1 MKEQDKT
8 IEKLVT
14 IEKAINEMLELR
26 KQVIELKESET
37 QRQLSVEALRASE
50 KEYKVLV
57 ENIPQKLFI
66 KDQNSVY
73 VFCNAKY
80 AEDLKIKP
88 DEICGKTDYDFFPK
102 ELAEKYIAD
111 DKRIMETGKLENI
124 EEKYVR
130 EGQTFIIHT
139 VKTPIKGE
147 KEDIVGI
154 LGIFWDITGQ
164 KRNEEEMKKYRVHLE
179 ELVSDRTA
187 ELQTVNKQLQQEI
200 TERRRVEELVSDR
213 AAEVQTVNKQLQQEV
228 AERRRVEEQLH
239 HVEEKYLTI
248 IENTGTAT
256 VIIEEDMVISQANKE
271 FEKLSGCSKEAL
283 EGKKSWTEFGAQD
296 DLEKMEEYFLARRTT
311 PDAVPK
317 HYEFRFIGKEGS
329 PRDVLMTTAIIPETK
344 KIVASLLDITSRKQ
358 MEESLRT
365 LEDRYQALVTNANE
379 AIIVVQDRMLK
390 FVNPKIFEILGY
402 SEEELTSRPFEEFIY
417 PEDREVFEAH
427 IKRLERGEFP
437 HVYPFRIIHRDGHT
451 RWLENRITLIHWD
464 GRPAVLNFMIDITD
478 RKQAEEELR
487 NSIEPFRALVNAME
501 KILFT
506 LNRD

>member
-1 MKEQDKT
+1 MKEQDRT

-26 KQVIELKESET
+26 KQVIEMKESET
-37 QRQLSVEALRASE
+37 QRQLAIEALRASE

-111 DKRIMETGKLENI
+111 DKRIMETGTLENI

-179 ELVSDRTA
+179 ELVSNRTA
-187 ELQTVNKQLQQEI
+187 ELQTVNKQLQGEI
-200 TERRRVEELVSDR
+200 
-213 AAEVQTVNKQLQQEV
+213 
-228 AERRRVEEQLH
+228 AERRRVEEQLQQ
-239 HVEEKYLTI
+239 VEERYRTI
-248 IENTGTAT
+248 VENTGTAT
-256 VIIEEDMVISQANKE
+256 VIIEEDMVISLANKE
-271 FEKLSGCSKEAL
+271 FEKLSGYSKEAI
-283 EGKKSWTEFGAQD
+283 EGKKSWTEFGAKD
-296 DLEKMEEYFLARRTT
+296 DLEKMKEYFLERRTT

-317 HYEFRFIGKEGS
+317 HYECQFIGKEGNT
-329 PRDVLMTTAIIPETK
+329 RDILMTTAIIPETK
-344 KIVASLLDITSRKQ
+344 KIVASLFDITSRKQ

-365 LEDRYQALVTNANE
+365 LEERYQALVTNANE
-379 AIIVVQDRMLK
+379 AIIVVQDGMLK
-390 FVNPKIFEILGY
+390 FVNPKSFEILGY
-402 SEEELTSRPFEEFIY
+402 SEDELTSRPFEEFIH

-427 IKRLERGEFP
+427 IRRLERGEFP
-437 HVYPFRIIHRDGHT
+437 HVYPFRIIHRNGDM
-451 RWLENRITLIHWD
+451 RWLENRIALIHWD

>member
-1 MKEQDKT
+1 MKDQDRT

-26 KQVIELKESET
+26 KQVVELKESET
-37 QRQLSVEALRASE
+37 QRQLSTEALRASE

-187 ELQTVNKQLQQEI
+187 ELQTVNKQLQLEI
-200 TERRRVEELVSDR
+200 S
-213 AAEVQTVNKQLQQEV
+213 
-228 AERRRVEEQLH
+228 ERRRVEEQLQQ
-239 HVEEKYLTI
+239 VEEKYRTI
-248 IENTGTAT
+248 VENTGTAT
-256 VIIEEDMVISQANKE
+256 VIIEEDMVISLANRE
-271 FEKLSGCSKEAL
+271 FEKLSGYSKEAI
-283 EGKKSWTEFGAQD
+283 EGKKSWTEFGAKD
-296 DLEKMEEYFLARRTT
+296 DLEKMKEYFLARRTT

-317 HYEFRFIGKEGS
+317 HFECRFIGKEGN
-329 PRDVLMTTAIIPETK
+329 PRDILMTTAIIPETK
-344 KIVASLLDITSRKQ
+344 KIVASLFDITSRKQ

-365 LEDRYQALVTNANE
+365 LEERYQALVTNANE
-379 AIIVVQDRMLK
+379 AIIVVQDGMLK

-402 SEEELTSRPFEEFIY
+402 SEDELTSRPFEEFIH

-427 IKRLERGEFP
+427 IRRLERGEFP
-437 HVYPFRIIHRDGHT
+437 HVYPFRIIHRDGDM
-451 RWLENRITLIHWD
+451 RWLENRIALIHWD

>member
-14 IEKAINEMLELR
+14 IEKAINEMVELR
-26 KQVIELKESET
+26 KQVIEMKESET
-37 QRQLSVEALRASE
+37 QRQLSIEALRASE

-102 ELAEKYIAD
+102 ELAAKYIAD
-111 DKRIMETGKLENI
+111 DKRIMDTGTLENI

-179 ELVSDRTA
+179 ELVSNRTA
-187 ELQTVNKQLQQEI
+187 ELQTVNKQLQREI
-200 TERRRVEELVSDR
+200 
-213 AAEVQTVNKQLQQEV
+213 
-228 AERRRVEEQLH
+228 AERRQVEEQLQQ
-239 HVEEKYLTI
+239 VEERYRTI
-248 IENTGTAT
+248 VENTGTAT
-256 VIIEEDMVISQANKE
+256 VIIEEDMVISLANKE
-271 FEKLSGCSKEAL
+271 FEKLSGYSKEAI
-283 EGKKSWTEFGAQD
+283 EGKKSWTEFGAKD
-296 DLEKMEEYFLARRTT
+296 DLEKMKEYFLERRTT

-317 HYEFRFIGKEGS
+317 HYECRFIGKEGNT
-329 PRDVLMTTAIIPETK
+329 RDILMTTAIIPETK
-344 KIVASLLDITSRKQ
+344 KIVASLFDITSRKQ

-365 LEDRYQALVTNANE
+365 LEERYQALVTNANE
-379 AIIVVQDRMLK
+379 AIIVVQDGMLK

-402 SEEELTSRPFEEFIY
+402 SEDELTSRPFEEFIY
-417 PEDREVFEAH
+417 AEDREVFEAH
-427 IKRLERGEFP
+427 IRRLERGEFP
-437 HVYPFRIIHRDGHT
+437 HVYPFRIIHRNGDM
-451 RWLENRITLIHWD
+451 RWLENRIALIHWD